1 MYRVIVIDE
10 DGKESITDYNFIDVD
25 LVQQIA
31 KQDFETSLS
40 EEELKEVQ
48 SYCQDSEELPDTY
61 DISEIIS
68 EIIKDRGQFMK
79 KYLVNYTETFTGQIE
94 VEADNEEMANN
105 KVCEMIDSDE
115 LVPTERYNGH
125 DITVDFAEEA

>member
-1 MYRVIVIDE
+1 MYKVIVIDE
-10 DGKESITDYNFIDVD
+10 NGRESVYENILDYNFIDVD

-31 KQDFETSLS
+31 EQDFETSLS

-68 EIIKDRGQFMK
+68 EIIK
-79 KYLVNYTETFTGQIE
+79 
-94 VEADNEEMANN
+94 N
-105 KVCEMIDSDE
+105 KE
-115 LVPTERYNGH
+115 
-125 DITVDFAEEA
+125 

>member
-1 MYRVIVIDE
+1 MYKIIVIDE
-10 DGKESITDYNFIDVD
+10 NGRESVYENILDYNFIDVD

-31 KQDFETSLS
+31 EQDFETSLS

-68 EIIKDRGQFMK
+68 EIIK
-79 KYLVNYTETFTGQIE
+79 
-94 VEADNEEMANN
+94 N
-105 KVCEMIDSDE
+105 KE
-115 LVPTERYNGH
+115 
-125 DITVDFAEEA
+125 